1 MAPSMLIYSISSMTN
16 AFNIHLRPC
25 LRCLILLLPCLFLLL
40 VCFWCCRSGIG
51 AGFRFGL
58 GLGRCCW
65 LLSTQPGPRGLGL
78 LPAWAAAERTKELS
92 LCVCVCACVCVCERE
107 RERESKRER
116 ERERERGLGERTW
129 RTQRDGLILTAQAH
143 ATSCCPLPVLS
154 LKQSP
159 SCSTGPKQPAPA
171 HSHCSIHGTMK
182 YRCVLSLVSGQRWPA
197 FASLNIQ
204 VCFSS
209 CMCSHVLPRYVC
221 YYVFAFTCVRVS
233 VGACAR
239 MWKGCIK
246 NVEPRAKPGI
256 ARGSACYVGRLA
268 SWTPVEYQRRVH
280 ATPSH
285 SPPAL
290 RERERERER
299 EKEGEGCRKL
309 PGSVQTHFPA
319 SRPINQYHNPCW
331 TLPHH

>member
-1 MAPSMLIYSISSMTN
+1 MTN

-92 LCVCVCACVCVCERE
+92 LC
-107 RERESKRER
+107 
-116 ERERERGLGERTW
+116 
-129 RTQRDGLILTAQAH
+129 
-143 ATSCCPLPVLS
+143 CPLPVLS

-204 VCFSS
+204 V
-209 CMCSHVLPRYVC
+209 HVP
-221 YYVFAFTCVRVS
+221 
-233 VGACAR
+233 ACGKA
-239 MWKGCIK
+239 
-246 NVEPRAKPGI
+246 
-256 ARGSACYVGRLA
+256 
-268 SWTPVEYQRRVH
+268 
-280 ATPSH
+280 
-285 SPPAL
+285 
-290 RERERERER
+290 
-299 EKEGEGCRKL
+299 
-309 PGSVQTHFPA
+309 A
-319 SRPINQYHNPCW
+319 SRTSSPEPSQA
-331 TLPHH
+331 LPEGAPAM